1 MFLLAHGNDTS
12 QRVDCC
18 RIGNNRKDHCKIPGL
33 FYNLPGMCGLNILV
47 SQLNKI
53 RYYWGTVSNLT
64 QKGDENDS
72 FALVLFLC
80 PYQRSFYMII

>member
-12 QRVDCC
+12 RRVDCC

-33 FYNLPGMCGLNILV
+33 FYNFPGMCGLNILV

-53 RYYWGTVSNLT
+53 YIYAVIGVSNLT

-72 FALVLFLC
+72 FALVL
-80 PYQRSFYMII
+80 